1 MENDK
6 KGHHYNLR
14 QKWRLMIKCHSGEP
28 RGLVA
33 TRGPTWEK
41 EIRKQPARK
50 FTQVKIEGLN
60 NQAKPNLQKGKA
72 MNFDN
77 DNKERNTINAFL

>member
-1 MENDK
+1 MVACSYRVVETHDESQ
-6 KGHHYNLR
+6 R
-14 QKWRLMIKCHSGEP
+14 CPPSGEP

-41 EIRKQPARK
+41 EIKRNSRQGNLL
-50 FTQVKIEGLN
+50 VEIESLN
-60 NQAKPNLQKGKA
+60 NREKPNLQKGKA